1 MNGGSGKFICGPF
14 QVDWEYWTEAGKPGN
29 RADLSN
35 LENFQMCLT
44 NRQCADD
51 AVRGYMAKW
60 RKDCNEDGIV
70 DCNDFA
76 ALHIAGPNSCNA
88 QWFLDS
94 QYYSDFRSCYDFRRR

>member
-1 MNGGSGKFICGPF
+1 
-14 QVDWEYWTEAGKPGN
+14 
-29 RADLSN
+29 
-35 LENFQMCLT
+35 MCLT